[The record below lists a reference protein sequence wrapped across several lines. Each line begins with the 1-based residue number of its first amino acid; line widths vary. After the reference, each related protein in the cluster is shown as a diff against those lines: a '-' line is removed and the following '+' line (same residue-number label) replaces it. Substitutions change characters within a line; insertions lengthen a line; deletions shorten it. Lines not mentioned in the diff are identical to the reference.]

1 MKIVKNPDPKAVI
14 KVPPN
19 SRIPIETSDN
29 MFSHHGIILALGKRQ
44 SGKSVWITNYLR
56 MLKDEG
62 KADRILVVSP
72 TIESNKALL
81 DSLGVEAEDIF
92 DPDDPEATNKI
103 KQTIE
108 SERDEYETY
117 LERKKKWK
125 ELQKL
130 LKTHSVSIDQIDP
143 YLLLE
148 FADELGQLTP
158 PVAKYKQQSKDG
170 DRPPIIHVF
179 CDDCQ
184 SSGIFRDKKFLNAT
198 IRHRHLGGL
207 KGGGALGCSLYIA
220 IQNLKAQA
228 GGCPRAI
235 RNNCTQMVIV
245 GKSKDE
251 QELKDIYS
259 SIAGEVEYEHFEKAY
274 NYATAEPH
282 SSLVIDLH
290 PKKTHA
296 SRFRKNLNEYICV

>member
-29 MFSHHGIILALGKRQ
+29 MFTHHGIVLVTGRRG
-44 SGKSVWITNYLR
+44 SGKSIWTTNYLR
-56 MLKDEG
+56 LLKEEN
-62 KADRILVVSP
+62 KADRILVISP

-81 DSLGVEAEDIF
+81 DSLDVQPEDVI
-92 DPDDPEATNKI
+92 DPDDPDATVKL
-103 KQTIE
+103 KQEIE
-108 SERDEYETY
+108 DERDEYESY

-158 PVAKYKQQSKDG
+158 PVAKYKEQMKDG
-170 DRPPIIHVF
+170 DRPPLLHVF
-179 CDDCQ
+179 IDDCQ
-184 SSGIFRDKKFLNAT
+184 SSGLFRDKKFLNAV
-198 IRHRHLGGL
+198 IRHRHIGGL
-207 KGGGALGCSLYIA
+207 KAGGAVGCSLFIC
-220 IQNLKAQA
+220 IQNLKAQQ

-235 RNNCTQMVIV
+235 RNNATQMVIV
-245 GKSKDE
+245 GKNKDE
-251 QELKDIYS
+251 QELKDIYG
-259 SIAGEVEYEHFEKAY
+259 SIAGEVEYDQFETAY

-282 SSLVIDLH
+282 SSLVIDFH
-290 PKKTHA
+290 PKKTHP
-296 SRFRKNLNEYICV
+296 SRFRKNINEFICM